1 MNSDQRQQL
10 LQNLADTI
18 ARRGL
23 AAPTRLA
30 LDALAPVGFLAS
42 QAALFM
48 RPLMPLGRWRDYVMA
63 LEDEASWK
71 VLQRLITQRDS

>member
-1 MNSDQRQQL
+1 MKPAQRQEL

-30 LDALAPVGFLAS
+30 LDVLTPIGFLAS

-48 RPLMPLGRWRDYVMA
+48 RPLMPLGRWRDYVIA

-71 VLQRLITQRDS
+71 VLQRLIAQRDS